1 MNPKSTLTLP
11 EVITTI
17 ATTENAAKCG
27 APPVDWAH
35 ASDAKAPVGWHVVG
49 FNGNVGNGRKC
60 KNGWNAYANG
70 SNQGQLYATMKGSGI
85 ATVQYRDCWSEGFVG
100 LYVNGLKMDQS
111 STNDGKLQT
120 YRC

>member
-1 MNPKSTLTLP
+1 MDVHHPTLTINIP

-17 ATTENAAKCG
+17 TTIENAAKCG

-49 FNGNVGNGRKC
+49 FTGDVGNGRKC

-70 SNQGQLYATMKGSGI
+70 GNQGQLSARMTGSGI
-85 ATVQYRDCWSEGFVG
+85 ATVQ
-100 LYVNGLKMDQS
+100 
-111 STNDGKLQT
+111 
-120 YRC
+120 